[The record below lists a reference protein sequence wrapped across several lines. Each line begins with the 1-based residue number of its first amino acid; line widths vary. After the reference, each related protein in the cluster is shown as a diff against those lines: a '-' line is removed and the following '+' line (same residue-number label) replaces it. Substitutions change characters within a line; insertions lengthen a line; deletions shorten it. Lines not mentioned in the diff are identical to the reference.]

1 MHHLMPRWRDI
12 FEVAEAAEA
21 AERANATARR
31 GGGGGGARV
40 LLRNRAAL
48 RGEPQCFVHGNGN
61 SMKVKANEPLWREMM
76 AACRPDEAPRA
87 DESAPNGGAPGAK
100 KARRERLAKT
110 G

>member
-1 MHHLMPRWRDI
+1 MPRWRDI

-76 AACRPDEAPRA
+76 AACRPDEA
-87 DESAPNGGAPGAK
+87 DTSA
-100 KARRERLAKT
+100 T
-110 G
+110 GVAYHVVGTQCLTVS

>member
-48 RGEPQCFVHGNGN
+48 RGEPQCFCLLYT
-61 SMKVKANEPLWREMM
+61 SPS
-76 AACRPDEAPRA
+76 PR
-87 DESAPNGGAPGAK
+87 D
-100 KARRERLAKT
+100 
-110 G
+110 